1 MTEWFECYVC
11 SGQSESRT
19 CDRCRSRLRGL
30 LVQLPEQFA
39 WLTLSRQR
47 VRGGGSDGRSSKRL
61 HAPVPGD
68 ERVLN
73 LLGPASRRAVTD
85 AEDQTG
91 AVPFLEVL
99 ASWAEV
105 VTEGL
110 RLPPVRRHVTT
121 LTTRLTE
128 HLAWVCEQEWV
139 VDFEAEIRELVRTTQ
154 QITMTEPRKE
164 LLRGVTCPSCEGLT
178 LVRYFPGD
186 WAAECVLCP
195 SVKLDHLD
203 YDGLVR
209 DQAQRA
215 HEGVKSSATD
225 GP

>member
-11 SGQSESRT
+11 SDQSETRT
-19 CDRCRSRLRGL
+19 CDRCRSRIRGL
-30 LVQLPEQFA
+30 LAQLPEQFVF
-39 WLTLSRQR
+39 LSMSRQR
-47 VRGGGSDGRSSKRL
+47 VRGGGSDGRSSTRL
-61 HAPVPGD
+61 HAPTPGD

-73 LLGPASRRAVTD
+73 LLGPASRQAVTD

-99 ASWAEV
+99 TSWAEV

-121 LTTRLTE
+121 LTARLTG

-139 VDFEAEIRELVRTTQ
+139 ADFESEIRELVRTTQ
-154 QITMTEPRKE
+154 QITLTEPRRE
-164 LLRGVTCPSCEGLT
+164 LLRGLTCPSCEGLT
-178 LVRYFPGD
+178 LVRYFPSD

-195 SVKLDHLD
+195 AVRLDQLD
-203 YDGLVR
+203 YDALVQV
-209 DQAQRA
+209 QAQHA
-215 HEGVKSSATD
+215 HHSVKS
-225 GP
+225 